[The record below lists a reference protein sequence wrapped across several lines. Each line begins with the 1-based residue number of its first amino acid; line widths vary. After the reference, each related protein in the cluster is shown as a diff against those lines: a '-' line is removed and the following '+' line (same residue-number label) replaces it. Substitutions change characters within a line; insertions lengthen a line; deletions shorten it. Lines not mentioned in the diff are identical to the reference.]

1 MSHIAIAK
9 MKRLFLKP
17 STLLDKFSS
26 HSTGLGICEPGLQEA
41 SGPVERRVGR
51 LILYHTACC
60 HLCEEAETLVKTSIA
75 ALGAGEASLILVDIA
90 DDTALQDSYGLSIPV
105 LRDASTGE
113 ELRWPFGLED
123 IYLLLLADSR

>member
-17 STLLDKFSS
+17 STLPGKHSS
-26 HSTGLGICEPGLQEA
+26 HSNGLGISEPGFQEA
-41 SGPVERRVGR
+41 SSPVERSARR
-51 LILYHTACC
+51 LVLYHTACC

-105 LRDASTGE
+105 LRDESTGE

-123 IYLLLLADSR
+123 IYRALRK